1 MNRRASPATDLSKS
15 DPSERFLSRANL
27 TNLESMSLSGIR
39 TAAFGSGDVHVR

>member
-27 TNLESMSLSGIR
+27 PEQTLR
-39 TAAFGSGDVHVR
+39 ACH